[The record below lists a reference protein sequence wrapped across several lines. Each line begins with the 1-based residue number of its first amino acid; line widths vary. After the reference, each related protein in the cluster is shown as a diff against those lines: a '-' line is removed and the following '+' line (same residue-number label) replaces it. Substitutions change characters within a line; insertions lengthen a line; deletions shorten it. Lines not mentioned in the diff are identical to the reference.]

1 MALEVNGASLTP
13 DLFTFDHEVAGVKT
27 IPFGQFVTACQQ
39 FDHLDRALTV
49 ITAVTTLNDI
59 LGTDNPGVVQEK
71 LRLALRGEMPNL
83 QITKDNLA
91 AAIDILDYMSGQAP
105 INPRADKELQQLR
118 QQAAPLYPKPPRA

>member
-1 MALEVNGASLTP
+1 MALEVNGAPLTP

-39 FDHLDRALTV
+39 FDHLDRAITV

-59 LGTDNPGVVQEK
+59 LGTHSGAVQEK

-105 INPRADKELQQLR
+105 TNPHAAKELQQLR